1 MDRQQSQNGADMLK
15 GFTKYSKRILSSI
28 KHQESGFTLV
38 ELLVVVGIIVAL
50 ASVVVP
56 SVAALSD
63 RGEAGAQTEEFE
75 SVQSAMD
82 LMMVDSEVTAMN
94 PSPSISKN
102 NWFTFPNGAG
112 VYPLNGYLRTSPTK
126 FYYCW
131 DASGNITQQH
141 LVAASC

>member
-1 MDRQQSQNGADMLK
+1 MGCQHQQQGAKTLK
-15 GFTKYSKRILSSI
+15 GLTQYLKRILLSI
-28 KHQESGFTLV
+28 RRQESGFSLV

-50 ASVVVP
+50 ASVVIP
-56 SVAALSD
+56 SVSKFAN
-63 RGEAGAQTEEFE
+63 RGEVGAMSEEFE

-82 LMMVDSEVTAMN
+82 FMMIDSDVTTMN
-94 PSPSISKN
+94 PSPSTAKN

-112 VYPLNGYLRTSPTK
+112 VYPLNGYLRSSPTN

-141 LVAASC
+141 TVSASC